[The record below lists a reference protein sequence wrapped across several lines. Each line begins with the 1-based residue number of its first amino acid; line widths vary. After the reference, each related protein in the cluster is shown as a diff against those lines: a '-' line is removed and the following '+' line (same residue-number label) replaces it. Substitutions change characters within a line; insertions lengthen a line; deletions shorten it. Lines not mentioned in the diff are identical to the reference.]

1 MDKDGIPNFLDL
13 DSDSKDALEVITRLS
28 DPLTSDDM
36 IPDVEEGTSDMDKDG
51 IPNYLDMDSDGDGIL
66 DSIET
71 NTTGANGAPR
81 YLNLDSDG
89 DTLPD
94 SREGLQDPD
103 GDGIPNCY
111 DLDSDGEASS
121 GSER

>member
-1 MDKDGIPNFLDL
+1 MIPDSVEGTSDEVDKDGIPNF
-13 DSDSKDALEVITRLS
+13 
-28 DPLTSDDM
+28 
-36 IPDVEEGTSDMDKDG
+36 
-51 IPNYLDMDSDGDGIL
+51 LDMDSDGDGIL

-71 NTTGANGAPR
+71 NKTGANGIPR

-94 SREGLQDPD
+94 AREGLQDVD

-111 DLDSDGEASS
+111 DLDSDGEASMS
-121 GSER
+121 FVQPGSCPLTRFCGRRRAAGSV